1 MLCEAAVWHMHK
13 VGHIA
18 ESILA
23 DVLRTVKDFFIVY
36 VKVEAIFKAYE
47 ELSLVEI
54 GASKLW
60 PSFHLVSGVSLH
72 HMRHPVGEF
81 AFY

>member
-1 MLCEAAVWHMHK
+1 MLCEAAVRHMQK

-23 DVLRTVKDFFIVY
+23 DVLRTIKDFFIVY
-36 VKVEAIFKAYE
+36 VKVEAIFEAYE
-47 ELSLVEI
+47 KLSLVEI

-60 PSFHLVSGVSLH
+60 PSLHLVRGVSLH
-72 HMRHPVGEF
+72 HMGHPVGEF